1 MVEHSSNFEFSH
13 SCLCLSCVSHFGLRI
28 IEFHIGSWNNSHS
41 LEIRSPYGWACKLI
55 LEQRIKYIM
64 FWVTLFYGKHVGH
77 HVCSKNYVSPALK
90 LDNVRFCAES
100 TQNFQKQGLDTI
112 QKTHWS
118 HCKWRLAVAFF
129 DVPAWTVF
137 WRRRQRCSWLVA
149 HLVLE
154 SLAPRSLK
162 MPRRTSRQGRGA
174 IQHFLKWNCFRFL
187 LSFPEDMCTKKFS
200 CRFATSA
207 GPYLNVKAQRAD
219 PAVS

>member
-1 MVEHSSNFEFSH
+1 VVEHSSNFEFSH

-129 DVPAWTVF
+129 WCARMDGVLKKATEMLLTRSTFGSWKSRPPIVENATKNITPGKGGNSARPVF
-137 WRRRQRCSWLVA
+137 F
-149 HLVLE
+149 E
-154 SLAPRSLK
+154 MK
-162 MPRRTSRQGRGA
+162 
-174 IQHFLKWNCFRFL
+174 L
-187 LSFPEDMCTKKFS
+187 L
-200 CRFATSA
+200 
-207 GPYLNVKAQRAD
+207 
-219 PAVS
+219 